1 MYSENNRR
9 TATGRANDEFLR
21 RMIGG
26 ELAHGVPL
34 MNTNVPPRATL
45 PDYSENKTAC
55 DGQPRGENSAPMCN
69 NNCPVQL
76 HAPSLAMVYSP
87 HQSFEELFST
97 EEALSHGTLFR
108 KLNKPWM
115 PGGGCR

>member
-1 MYSENNRR
+1 MKYNQDINRCRGVDPRLLGQMLGYDTPVNTQYGMENGGTCQPSSRSYRQRR
-9 TATGRANDEFLR
+9 SDMQNGCAGMTDNSLDA
-21 RMIGG
+21 
-26 ELAHGVPL
+26 
-34 MNTNVPPRATL
+34 
-45 PDYSENKTAC
+45 AC
-55 DGQPRGENSAPMCN
+55 AGT
-69 NNCPVQL
+69 
-76 HAPSLAMVYSP
+76 PSLAMVYSP